1 MQTGPSA
8 PPAYTPLPQC
18 SINPNAPLPPV
29 LPWPHIPLIPMLHW
43 PQYSPDTYVPL
54 PPVLHRTTVHYP
66 TAPLTP
72 HSIGP
77 IAPLTPVLHWPQW
90 SISPSA
96 PLAPYSTAP
105 SAALPPVQVSHWR
118 TPLGRRSGISL
129 DPLRG
134 AALAPPTHT
143 PPHVGVPAAPTLKK
157 SSWWMTQQ
165 LGSALTILLVSVVLP
180 PLVTLKEKRTRCG
193 PADR

>member
-77 IAPLTPVLHWPQW
+77 IAPLTPVLHWPQC

-105 SAALPPVQVSHWR
+105 SAALPPMQVSHWR

-134 AALAPPTHT
+134 AALAPPPHT
-143 PPHVGVPAAPTLKK
+143 PTRGGPRGAHLEE
-157 SSWWMTQQ
+157 
-165 LGSALTILLVSVVLP
+165 VVLVDDAAVGQRLDDP
-180 PLVTLKEKRTRCG
+180 VGQRGFASVGDAERKRTRCG